1 MGVLTNG
8 GLSIN
13 RRQLFNSVGELS
25 SSELAERDGIFWI
38 FAISQLRNAMTKRQN
53 NTNKKVSIQL
63 IFNPFLWN
71 KHLRCIGICICE
83 L

>member
-1 MGVLTNG
+1 MPKKHTNG

-25 SSELAERDGIFWI
+25 SSELADRDGIFCI
-38 FAISQLRNAMTKRQN
+38 LVISQLQIKRILLEQTKW
-53 NTNKKVSIQL
+53 T
-63 IFNPFLWN
+63 
-71 KHLRCIGICICE
+71 HLE